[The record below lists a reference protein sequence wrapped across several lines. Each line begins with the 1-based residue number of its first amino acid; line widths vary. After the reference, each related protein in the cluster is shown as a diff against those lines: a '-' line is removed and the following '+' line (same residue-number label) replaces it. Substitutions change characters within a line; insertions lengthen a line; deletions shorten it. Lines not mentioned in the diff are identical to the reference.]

1 MDLKN
6 KSLNIKILYVIIPIT
21 IVTIGLYFVY
31 QILDTKR
38 QLQNEFDKTIIN
50 SVLILKPSLS
60 ANIYNLEKQNVL
72 NSIKGLFINENII
85 KSVIFSDKKSP
96 FIGLSL
102 KEDKTLVEMP
112 LDLNIADYTTEN
124 DLKNIQGVVISTNKQ
139 NKRVYLSS
147 F

>member
-31 QILDTKR
+31 QILDTKK

-85 KSVIFSDKKSP
+85 
-96 FIGLSL
+96 
-102 KEDKTLVEMP
+102 
-112 LDLNIADYTTEN
+112 NI
-124 DLKNIQGVVISTNKQ
+124 
-139 NKRVYLSS
+139 
-147 F
+147 

>member
-1 MDLKN
+1 MTLSFWKDKRGMDLKN

-72 NSIKGLFINENII
+72 NSIKGLFIN
-85 KSVIFSDKKSP
+85 
-96 FIGLSL
+96 
-102 KEDKTLVEMP
+102 
-112 LDLNIADYTTEN
+112 
-124 DLKNIQGVVISTNKQ
+124 
-139 NKRVYLSS
+139 
-147 F
+147 